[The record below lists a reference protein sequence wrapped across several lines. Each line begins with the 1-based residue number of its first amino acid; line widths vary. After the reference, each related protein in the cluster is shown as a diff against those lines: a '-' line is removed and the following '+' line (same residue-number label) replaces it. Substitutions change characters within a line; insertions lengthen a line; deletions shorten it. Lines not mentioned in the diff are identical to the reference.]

1 MVSCLSRVRLY
12 ATPGTVARQAP
23 LSVGFSRQEYWSGL
37 PCPPLGDLPDPGI
50 KPALLRSPALQ
61 AVSLPSELLPGK
73 PQSKCS
79 TIQNMRKL
87 WCLWVLFLTCFQH
100 LSKSCTLPPFK
111 KQGLANT
118 SQVIGLGQNHWPLG
132 GQTLGG
138 KVHSTGKGFSE
149 EHLLQKVSEDE
160 RSQAFNFTGS
170 FNFYKYSL
178 PIKSMNFHFF
188 AAHAFKPRSRC
199 LPSSVFHSVALSPHL
214 F

>member
-1 MVSCLSRVRLY
+1 M
-12 ATPGTVARQAP
+12 APQTIAHQAP

-87 WCLWVLFLTCFQH
+87 WCLWVLFLTCFQN

-160 RSQAFNFTGS
+160 RSHIERPESA
-170 FNFYKYSL
+170 
-178 PIKSMNFHFF
+178 
-188 AAHAFKPRSRC
+188 PRSWKEPQVNGQERNGD
-199 LPSSVFHSVALSPHL
+199 LGPKTAQNRTLTPWAKWA
-214 F
+214 